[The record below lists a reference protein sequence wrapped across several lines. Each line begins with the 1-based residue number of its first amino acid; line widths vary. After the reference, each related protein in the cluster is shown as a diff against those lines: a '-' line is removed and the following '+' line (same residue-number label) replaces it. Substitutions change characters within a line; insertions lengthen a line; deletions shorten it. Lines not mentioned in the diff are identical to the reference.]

1 MTKLLFWALDG
12 ALARREPEWRLADGA
27 LDALRTLSDA
37 GWTHVLVAEE
47 AVETA
52 ALLERLGL
60 TDQIDQTFDASA
72 APSGSP
78 LAHAIE
84 TRRPFDEAFVIGS
97 SVPRHIMPARE
108 AVLPSILV
116 GDASPLAQFCVQ
128 ALDEVPLAL
137 GTWKSM
143 RRTFFV

>member
-27 LDALRTLSDA
+27 PDALQSLSAD
-37 GWTHVLVAEE
+37 GWRHVLVADD
-47 AVETA
+47 AVEIA

-72 APSGSP
+72 APGASP

-84 TRRPFDEAFVIGS
+84 ARRPFDEAFVIGS
-97 SVPRHIMPARE
+97 SVARHIMPARE
-108 AVLPSILV
+108 ASLPSILV
-116 GDASPLAQFCVQ
+116 GDASPFAQFCVQ
-128 ALDEVPLAL
+128 SLDEIPLAL

-143 RRTFFV
+143 RRSFFL